1 MDIEGYSLWKPRLKT
16 VELLGNNV
24 KGYKKWREHYPLNK
38 SITYEITE
46 QIPESLI
53 TIKMIETSNMPEKT
67 WVFKLESFEDS
78 TILLIKRYTI
88 IKNKLDR
95 FINHYIDEKYSET
108 DYLALALNKYMQQL
122 LEDQED
128 IDNISIQ

>member
-1 MDIEGYSLWKPRLKT
+1 MMIGTTLEERAFQSKTIKFEVPKSIVWQILMDIEGYSLWKPRLKT

-53 TIKMIETSNMPEKT
+53 TIKMIETSNMPEK
-67 WVFKLESFEDS
+67 
-78 TILLIKRYTI
+78 
-88 IKNKLDR
+88 
-95 FINHYIDEKYSET
+95 
-108 DYLALALNKYMQQL
+108 
-122 LEDQED
+122 
-128 IDNISIQ
+128 